1 MQTMAKQKKRYKA
14 TGSILRYGVFI
25 GFIPGIVYIVM
36 SAVGLYAALSNMIWA
51 LSIVYGCGFLLAGVL
66 SMRQGRKVISSVL
79 TALLAGAIGGS
90 LVCGYL
96 LAIFLTQPALT
107 FQLATF
113 LINTLSIPLNT
124 PNNVPT
130 TNIAIALDSLAFV
143 LAFLLT
149 LVLST
154 CLGFFGAIVGKVGI
168 SVLPQ
173 SRFRG
178 LAPKD

>member
-1 MQTMAKQKKRYKA
+1 MQTMMKQKKRHKA
-14 TGSILRYGVFI
+14 AGSPWKYGVLI
-25 GFIPGIVYIVM
+25 GIIPGIIYIIVT
-36 SAVGLYAALSNMIWA
+36 AVGLYAVLSNIIWI
-51 LSIVYGCGFLLAGVL
+51 LLFVYGCGFLLAGIL
-66 SMRQGRKVISSVL
+66 SVRQARKVISSVL

-96 LAIFLTQPALT
+96 LAVFLIQPALT
-107 FQLATF
+107 LQLATF
-113 LINTLSIPLNT
+113 LINTLGIPLST
-124 PNNVPT
+124 PNNIPT
-130 TNIAIALDSLAFV
+130 MNMAIVLDSLAFV